1 MADSTPTSG
10 GRSWRSRLLLIA
22 LGLAGGIAL
31 AGWGLSRSPAMR
43 GWLFG
48 EPAPETTKPVITFT
62 PQAGQPAPAAPIAM
76 PPVGEVSDDS
86 QRLADIEARLARVE
100 GATTSGRES
109 ARAEGLLIA
118 FAARR
123 ALEKGMA
130 LGYVEGELNRQ
141 FGQSQPRAVAM
152 IIAAARQ
159 PVTLEKLKAELDRLT
174 PQLVGTPKEEGIWD
188 GIKRSI
194 SGLIIV
200 RQAGAPSPDP
210 AEQVDRAKTMVAS
223 GQIGQALAEVARLP
237 NRAVADGWIADARR
251 LVEAQ
256 RALDLLEA
264 AAILPERA
272 TPPTAAPDVKKPD
285 TSATPTPDQTF

>member
-1 MADSTPTSG
+1 MADTSIATG
-10 GRSWRSRLLLIA
+10 RRSWRTLLLLVA
-22 LGLAGGIAL
+22 LGLAGGIGL
-31 AGWGLSRSPAMR
+31 AGWGLSKSPAMR

-48 EPAPETTKPVITFT
+48 EAAETSTKPVITFT
-62 PQAGQPAPAAPIAM
+62 PQGQQPAPAPTV
-76 PPVGEVSDDS
+76 PPMALPESADLA
-86 QRLADIEARLARVE
+86 QRLADIEGRLARVE
-100 GATTSGRES
+100 GATSSGRES

-130 LGYVEGELNRQ
+130 LGYVEGELSRQ

-159 PVTLEKLKAELDRLT
+159 PMTLDKLKAELERLT
-174 PQLVGTPKEEGIWD
+174 PQLAGTPQEEGIWE

-200 RQAGAPSPDP
+200 REAGAPSPDP
-210 AEQVDRAKTMVAS
+210 AEQVERARTMVAS
-223 GQIGQALAEVARLP
+223 GQVGQALAEVARLP
-237 NRAVADGWIADARR
+237 NRAVADAWIADARR
-251 LVEAQ
+251 YVEAQ

-264 AAILPERA
+264 AAILPDRTA
-272 TPPTAAPDVKKPD
+272 TTTPESGKPEARPEPQ
-285 TSATPTPDQTF
+285 ATQTF